1 MLYRLEVDLDHL
13 VAKRPFAVHMQVEF
27 VQALEQVS
35 EEEATLGE
43 KLLREL
49 QANVEVT
56 DETSVTAGAFEVIC
70 QANKFDCE
78 LS

>member
-1 MLYRLEVDLDHL
+1 M

-27 VQALEQVS
+27 VQAREQVG

-43 KLLREL
+43 KLLGEL
-49 QANVEVT
+49 QANVEVS
-56 DETSVTAGAFEVIC
+56 DETSVTAGALEVIC
-70 QANKFDCE
+70 QANEFDGE